1 MHLDGCRLSDP
12 RYCALIGGDGLEGSV
27 ARIEATTH
35 IEADPKRV
43 WEVLTDW
50 EEQPRWMTDARSV
63 TVLGPEREGLGVVV
77 RCQTSIAAGLVVK
90 DDMVV
95 TEWEPGRA
103 MGVRHLGWIIR
114 GVGAFELEPTRSGT
128 RFTWWEEIEAPLGG
142 LGEAV
147 TQTVVAPLVGRVF
160 RASLAGLKR
169 VCESSAVRP

>member
-1 MHLDGCRLSDP
+1 M
-12 RYCALIGGDGLEGSV
+12 

-43 WEVLTDW
+43 WEVLVAW

-63 TVLGPEREGLGVVV
+63 TVLSPEREGLGVVL
-77 RCQTSIAAGLVVK
+77 RCETNIAAGFVVK

-95 TEWEPGRA
+95 TEWDPGSI
-103 MGVRHLGWIIR
+103 MGVRHLGAIIR

-128 RFTWWEEIEAPLGG
+128 RFTWWEEIEAPLGA

-147 TQTVVAPLVGRVF
+147 AQTVVAPLVGRVF
-160 RASLAGLKR
+160 RDSLVGLKH
-169 VCESSAVRP
+169 VCESAAHP